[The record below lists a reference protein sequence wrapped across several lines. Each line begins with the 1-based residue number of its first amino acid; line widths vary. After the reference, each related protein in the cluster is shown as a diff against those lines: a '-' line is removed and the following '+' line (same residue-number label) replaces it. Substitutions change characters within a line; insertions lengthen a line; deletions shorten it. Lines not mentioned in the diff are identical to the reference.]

1 MVFLSYEQ
9 KKVFFQK
16 EKSPFYCG
24 RVCIRQCSV
33 LLGETRGI
41 GFLNLPTREVEG
53 DIDGGR
59 SRGGGGEHVVNDDGF
74 DDGAK
79 SPGTESKFDG
89 LVNDVVKRFVIEGEV
104 DVVDGEEFDVLA
116 YDGVF
121 RFRKDSSQ
129 GFTVKRVEVGDDGQ
143 SSDDFGY
150 ESELA
155 EVLRR
160 DVLQEVIEVDVFLV
174 LVCVI
179 ADSVGVETMGY
190 FSIDTLERP
199 GADKEDV
206 ARVNGYHL
214 LFGVL
219 ASALRRNIDDR
230 AFKEFEQSLL
240 HAFTRDIARD
250 GWIVTLARDFVN
262 FVDKDN
268 ACLRSLHVIIGDLEE
283 SRQHGFNV
291 FTNIASLCEDSGV
304 DDGEGYVESS
314 GDSAREECLA
324 GACGTDEEDV
334 GLFNFNVV
342 VVGLQ
347 ESFVVVID
355 GDGEVFFCFVLSDDV
370 LVKVV
375 LDLDGGGQ
383 GFGIEVEF
391 VVLRPF
397 EVVVNNG
404 VGGCDAVVADE
415 GSGTGGD
422 EESHI
427 GARSAA
433 EGAMVVLLVF
443 IF

>member
-89 LVNDVVKRFVIEGEV
+89 LVNDVVKRLVIEGEV

-150 ESELA
+150 ESKLA

-179 ADSVGVETMGY
+179 ADSVGVESMRY
-190 FSIDTLERP
+190 FGVNAFERAS
-199 GADKEDV
+199 ADEKDV
-206 ARVNGYHL
+206 AGVNGDHL
-214 LFGVL
+214 LFGVF
-219 ASALRRNIDDR
+219 SSTLRRDIDDR
-230 AFKEFEQSLL
+230 TFE
-240 HAFTRDIARD
+240 
-250 GWIVTLARDFVN
+250 
-262 FVDKDN
+262 
-268 ACLRSLHVIIGDLEE
+268 
-283 SRQHGFNV
+283 
-291 FTNIASLCEDSGV
+291 
-304 DDGEGYVESS
+304 
-314 GDSAREECLA
+314 
-324 GACGTDEEDV
+324 
-334 GLFNFNVV
+334 
-342 VVGLQ
+342 
-347 ESFVVVID
+347 
-355 GDGEVFFCFVLSDDV
+355 
-370 LVKVV
+370 
-375 LDLDGGGQ
+375 
-383 GFGIEVEF
+383 
-391 VVLRPF
+391 
-397 EVVVNNG
+397 
-404 VGGCDAVVADE
+404 
-415 GSGTGGD
+415 
-422 EESHI
+422 
-427 GARSAA
+427 
-433 EGAMVVLLVF
+433 
-443 IF
+443 